1 MSKPI
6 FRKRGI
12 EDVVFAFTEEFIKGR
27 NPRISRYLKDFK
39 GDKEKLQG
47 LLIAA
52 KIAYIAAHPHLD
64 IPGDEESLQ
73 RLLKGLNKRR
83 PRP

>member
-6 FRKRGI
+6 FRRRI
-12 EDVVFAFTEEFIKGR
+12 EDVVFAFTEEFIKGC
-27 NPRISRYLKDFK
+27 NPRISHYLKDFK

-52 KIAYIAAHPHLD
+52 KIAYIAAHPHLN
-64 IPGDEESLQ
+64 IPGDEESLE
-73 RLLKGLNKRR
+73 RLLQALKREKK
-83 PRP
+83 P